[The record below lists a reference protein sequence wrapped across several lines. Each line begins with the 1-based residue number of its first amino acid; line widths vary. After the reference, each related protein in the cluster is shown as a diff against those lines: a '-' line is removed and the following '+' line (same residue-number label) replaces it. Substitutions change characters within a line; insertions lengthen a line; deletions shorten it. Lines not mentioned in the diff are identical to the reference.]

1 MQSQLLCIKSCLM
14 CRLLQQCL
22 RSHLLVDLHPAQQLA
37 LDSVI
42 SVIGVCD
49 SVTSAA
55 GVYERCLLCCLLQQ
69 RLRSHLLVDPNTPV
83 GTRHCN
89 TSYWCVWKAV
99 SSAACC
105 TSSSTASC
113 LLITIFVC
121 FPECRASHSSE
132 VLPSSHNFAICSI
145 AHQSHSKMNTMPGV
159 CIILYIHGLCTPN
172 VVYTKGLVH

>member
-1 MQSQLLCIKSCLM
+1 M

-69 RLRSHLLVDPNTPV
+69 CLRSHLLVDPNTPV
-83 GTRHCN
+83 GTDIATPVTGVYGKLFPLLR
-89 TSYWCVWKAV
+89 AV
-99 SSAACC
+99 PAAAQPAAC
-105 TSSSTASC
+105 
-113 LLITIFVC
+113 
-121 FPECRASHSSE
+121 
-132 VLPSSHNFAICSI
+132 
-145 AHQSHSKMNTMPGV
+145 
-159 CIILYIHGLCTPN
+159 
-172 VVYTKGLVH
+172 